1 MWVRGELERAVDLHR
16 RGYALLR
23 WLEEA
28 FQKGFIAPEAA
39 HGYAT
44 VEASAYAWL
53 EQHYDNLPAAAR
65 PAREDLGA
73 FSRFFTTYL
82 VASFD
87 LELRPGEQLYSPR
100 AHCFCPQCSWLVRAP
115 HWRPKKV
122 GTSDKRA
129 AERLRRAFVQR
140 LAGARGGPVDEAH
153 VVALLREPGLR
164 EAISLCAYASDLLS
178 RLDGHAEGA
187 ASLALWRSFAWT
199 PEGSPRRG
207 FVLTAGAILE
217 AEAALVAALARLAQN
232 TPPTP
237 PP

>member
-1 MWVRGELERAVDLHR
+1 MWVRGELERAVDLQR

-28 FQKGFIAPEAA
+28 FEKGFIAPEAA

-65 PAREDLGA
+65 PPREDLAA
-73 FSRFFTTYL
+73 FSRLFTTYL
-82 VASFD
+82 DASFD
-87 LELRPGEQLYSPR
+87 LELRPGERLYSPA

-115 HWRPKKV
+115 HWRPKKL
-122 GTSDKRA
+122 GPSDKRA
-129 AERLRRAFVQR
+129 ADRLRRAFLHR
-140 LAGARGGPVDEAH
+140 LALARGGGVDEARIE
-153 VVALLREPGLR
+153 ALLSEPALR
-164 EAISLCAYASDLLS
+164 EALSLCAYASDLLS
-178 RLDGHAEGA
+178 RLEGVVDGA

-199 PEGSPRRG
+199 PQGSPKRG
-207 FVLTAGAILE
+207 FVLTADAILE
-217 AEAALVAALARLAQN
+217 AEGALAAALARADQN